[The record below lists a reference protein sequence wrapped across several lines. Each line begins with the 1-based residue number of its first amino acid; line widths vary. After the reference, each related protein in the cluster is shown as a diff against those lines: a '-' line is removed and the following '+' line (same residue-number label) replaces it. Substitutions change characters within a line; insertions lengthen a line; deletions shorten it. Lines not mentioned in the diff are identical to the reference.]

1 MKKAKKAKEETCHI
15 PAAELTVSLARFSS
29 KTSSAEVKHTMAIE
43 STGLVWL
50 LEIPPTYCRV
60 VFLLMSS
67 VCQSGDKVPTSC
79 PTSQLENGPMFNT
92 A

>member
-1 MKKAKKAKEETCHI
+1 MKNEERKEGSLPHPNCR
-15 PAAELTVSLARFSS
+15 VNSLACFSS

-50 LEIPPTYCRV
+50 LKILPTHCRV

-67 VCQSGDKVPTSC
+67 VCQSRDKVPTSC